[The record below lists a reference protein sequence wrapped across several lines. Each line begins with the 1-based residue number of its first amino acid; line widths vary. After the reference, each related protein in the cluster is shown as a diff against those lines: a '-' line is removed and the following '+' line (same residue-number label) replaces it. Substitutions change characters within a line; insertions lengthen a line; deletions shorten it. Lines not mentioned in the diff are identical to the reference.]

1 MTVDELIAA
10 VHSWDDKALGTL
22 LSRGADPNQVDRNG
36 RTPLSVAAEQGAVE
50 IVQALLAHDADP
62 SVPDTDGQ
70 TPYHIASRLASTNIE
85 AELEGR
91 AKRQAQG
98 RPGTG
103 AIVITREE
111 LYGGTELVRAV
122 LDTDDGPV
130 ELAMETGHAA
140 ITRLLEPRLGI
151 RLPFAELTQLALAHD
166 DPDDAERWAIIY
178 VLHLRGDTETFQGA
192 AELCASTQP
201 SERLLGANILAQLGV
216 ASGRPGSPFLEQSLP
231 ILRRMAEQESDPTL
245 LYGVIFALGH
255 HADERAFPEVVRLA
269 GHDSEV
275 IRDAVAHALPKV
287 LPEGHTEGLS
297 ALIRLTQ
304 DTDDEVRDWATAGLA
319 GLQDDNTVIREA
331 LYARLD
337 DPCLIIAVEGAR
349 GLALRGDRRGLDG
362 VRRYL
367 AEPHDDEDWYMRGLV
382 LETAEGLGDTQLLQH
397 LNA

>member
-10 VHSWDDKALGTL
+10 VHSWDDEALGKL

-36 RTPLSVAAEQGAVE
+36 RTPLSVAAEHGAVE
-50 IVQALLAHDADP
+50 IVEALLAHDADP
-62 SVPDTDGQ
+62 TVPDADGQ
-70 TPYHIASRLASTNIE
+70 TAYQIASRLASTNIE
-85 AELEGR
+85 AELESR

-98 RPGTG
+98 RPGTE
-103 AIVITREE
+103 AIMIFTREE

-122 LDTDDGPV
+122 PHTDEGPV

-140 ITRLLEPRLGI
+140 IARILEPRLEI
-151 RLPFAELTQLALAHD
+151 RLPFAKLTQLALAHD
-166 DPDDAERWAIIY
+166 DPDDAERWAIIH
-178 VLHLRGDTETFQGA
+178 VLQRRGDTETFQGA
-192 AELCASTQP
+192 TELCASTQP
-201 SERLLGANILAQLGV
+201 SERLLGADILAQLGV
-216 ASGRPGSPFLEQSLP
+216 ANGRPFLEQSLP

-255 HADERAFPEVVRLA
+255 HADERALPEVVRLA

-275 IRDAVAHALPKV
+275 IRDAVAHALPRV
-287 LPEGHTEGLS
+287 LPQGHTEGLS

-304 DTDDEVRDWATAGLA
+304 DTDDEIRDWATAGLA
-319 GLQDDNTVIREA
+319 GLEDDNTVIREA

-367 AEPHDDEDWYMRGLV
+367 TEPPDGEDWYMRDLV
-382 LETAEGLGDTQLLQH
+382 LETAEELGDTQLLQH